1 MQDMEGKLIEYI
13 DTFNL
18 LMTDDLRSSFRL
30 MQSKLDDSSRDYI
43 IDAFADVVR
52 KEQLRFF
59 KQGLLKGFNTAYFF
73 SSMEDMEQ
81 DNNNIVVR
89 TQSNCNMDVKAQDND
104 NVDIKAYKNVISFMD
119 YKKDKS
125 SRRKTKRKKQV
136 ENFEK

>member
-1 MQDMEGKLIEYI
+1 VQDMEDKLIEYI

-30 MQSKLDDSSRDYI
+30 MQSKLDDSSRNYI

-59 KQGLLKGFNTAYFF
+59 KQGLLKGFNIAYFF
-73 SSMEDMEQ
+73 LSIEDMEQ
-81 DNNNIVVR
+81 DNNNI
-89 TQSNCNMDVKAQDND
+89 N
-104 NVDIKAYKNVISFMD
+104 IKAFENVVSFMD

-125 SRRKTKRKKQV
+125 ARRKTKRKKQV
-136 ENFEK
+136 ENVKK